1 MSPIK
6 LFACAA
12 FFIALAAL
20 TPANPQAP
28 AQQKTAALAVPA
40 GRVIGLG
47 ELARLTPVKPSQSE
61 EIGAPAAM
69 PLTTG
74 DGQQADVWP
83 GDRGCGGQ
91 DPDCLH

>member
-6 LFACAA
+6 LLACAA

-20 TPANPQAP
+20 NPANPQSP
-28 AQQKTAALAVPA
+28 AQQKTAALAVPS

-61 EIGAPAAM
+61 EIAAPAAM
-69 PLTTG
+69 QLTTG
-74 DGQQADVWP
+74 DGQQADAWP
-83 GDRGCGGQ
+83 GDLGCGGQ